1 MTRPV
6 LLARA
11 SLYAMLARRAIFPA
25 VAALYSARAELAA
38 WHADRAPLTVKR
50 S

>member
-11 SLYAMLARRAIFPA
+11 GLYAMLARRAAFSA
-25 VAALYSARAELAA
+25 NALIYSARAELAA

-50 S
+50 P